1 MAKMSVDYM
10 YFLRLE
16 DGSFNTRCYFIS
28 VIIGADQNVCHS
40 WFSYETCK
48 SETYQYLSYI
58 TSNET

>member
-1 MAKMSVDYM
+1 MAKMYVVCM
-10 YFLRLE
+10 YLLWLE